1 MNKVLPL
8 LCLTALLILISSTG
22 PLQAGEGKLEAFLG
36 EPALE
41 LGQVFRGERFPNIV
55 VSMKGTVIATWGPS
69 HVRAPRRGDGG

>member
-1 MNKVLPL
+1 VEIPLNNPAQQQRSSMMNKVLPL

-55 VSMKGTVIATWGPS
+55 VSMKGT
-69 HVRAPRRGDGG
+69 